1 MNKRQVNNKIVVAKA
16 VAALVLLAIFI
27 CISVVVKSVAV
38 AELFSRNFSRWCVTA
53 VGSVTSVLP
62 FSLFEALIILA
73 VFGVVVYIVYLCESI
88 RFRQWKRLLSI
99 TLTVL
104 IVVLLVLTCYVS
116 VATPAYYREPL
127 DLDLYNISTDG
138 KFSYEEAVQLAES
151 VLDEINE
158 IGPLLQRDS
167 DGYLVYPYDNNELN
181 KLIAEQY
188 AKLTSDYFNSFTPIA
203 KPIVNSWFMSE
214 MQISGIS
221 FLPTAEPNF
230 NRNLF
235 SLYSYPVVVAHE
247 IAHSKGVMREGDANT
262 LAYYITLSSEDI
274 YVKYSGLV
282 SVYNQAIGLVS
293 LYPNS
298 QADVERLYDMAS
310 SSWAYKDIIVSS
322 RLWSS
327 YTMFGDIGEFFN
339 NIYLIFNGQSGTD
352 SYVPLPDISD
362 SGDTDDDGNII
373 WQVTSYSQ
381 IQNLL
386 ITLYKQGVFA

>member
-16 VAALVLLAIFI
+16 ITALALLAIFI
-27 CISVVVKSVAV
+27 YIGIAVKSVEV
-38 AELFSRNFSRWCVTA
+38 AEWFSRNFSRWWVTA

-73 VFGVVVYIVYLCESI
+73 VFGVIVYIVYLGESI
-88 RFRQWKRLLSI
+88 RFKRWKRLLSI

-104 IVVLLVLTCYVS
+104 IVVLFVLTCYVS
-116 VATPAYYREPL
+116 VATPGYYRQPL
-127 DLDLYNISTDG
+127 DLDLYDISTDG
-138 KFSYEEAVQLAES
+138 KFLYEDAVQLAES
-151 VLDEINE
+151 VIAQINE

-167 DGYLVYPYDNNELN
+167 EGYIVYPYDNNRMN
-181 KLIAEQY
+181 QLIAEQY
-188 AKLTSDYFNSFTPIA
+188 AKLDSDYFNSFTPVA

-235 SLYSYPVVVAHE
+235 RLYSYPVVVAHE

-262 LAYYITLSSEDI
+262 LAYYIALSSDDL

-282 SVYNQAIGLVS
+282 SVYGQAISLVS

-322 RLWSS
+322 RLWNS

-352 SYVPLPDISD
+352 SYVPQPDISD
-362 SGDTDDDGNII
+362 SGDKDDDGNII
-373 WQVTSYSQ
+373 WEVTSYSQ

-386 ITLYKQGVFA
+386 ITMYKQGVFA